1 MKRKRL
7 FLTGFGEILKESA
20 EKRLENQENAVPR
33 CDAGHTREFYEDL
46 NVGEDRIPQELKDRE
61 KAFEV
66 EDEDFEEIYTE
77 IMVYLDDIKL
87 AVTDRGLTT
96 VFLNDDL
103 TITVTETVDEI
114 DSYIDYLEMTRF
126 DHIKADFNY
135 FIRRIKIKLGIIK
148 IKNFAEKEINTEE
161 N

>member
-7 FLTGFGEILKESA
+7 LLTGFGEVLKESA
-20 EKRLENQENAVPR
+20 EKRLENQENSLPR

-46 NVGEDRIPQELKDRE
+46 NVPENKFPKELLERE
-61 KAFEV
+61 KASVV
-66 EDEDFEEIYTE
+66 EDDDFEEVYTE

-87 AVTDRGLTT
+87 AVTDRDLTT

-114 DSYIDYLEMTRF
+114 DSYIDYLEMTSWDRF
-126 DHIKADFNY
+126 KADFNI
-135 FIRRIKIKLGIIK
+135 FLRRMKIKLGLIK
-148 IKNFAEKEINTEE
+148 IPAKRVETAE
-161 N
+161 